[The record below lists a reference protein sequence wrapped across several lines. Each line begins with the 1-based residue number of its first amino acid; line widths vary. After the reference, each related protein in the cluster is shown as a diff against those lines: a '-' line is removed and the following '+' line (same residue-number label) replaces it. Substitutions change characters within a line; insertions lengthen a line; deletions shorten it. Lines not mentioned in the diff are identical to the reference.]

1 MPNPISDPL
10 VENVIV
16 DDLSS
21 VMLEATPE
29 GVAVITLNRPEKRNA
44 FDSTM
49 IEGLTEAFETL
60 QGADHVRVV
69 FIRGAG
75 GTFCAGADLEWM
87 ALAAEMTEDDNRS
100 DAMTVATMF
109 KSLADLPAVTVALV
123 EGAALGGGAGLVA
136 ACDLAVAVDGARF
149 AFSEVK
155 LGLIPAMIAP
165 YVVEAVGPRTA
176 RGLFVTARSFD
187 AAYAERIG
195 LVSEVAADAA
205 GLAAAQERITAEVMA
220 AAPGA
225 VTDAKALARDV
236 FGQPIEHAL
245 MVETARRLAR
255 RRVSEEGREGVAA
268 FIARRKP
275 SWTD

>member
-21 VMLEATPE
+21 VILEATPE
-29 GVAVITLNRPEKRNA
+29 GVAVVTLNRPEKKNA
-44 FDSTM
+44 FDSTL

-75 GTFCAGADLEWM
+75 GSFCAGADLEWM

-109 KSLADLPAVTVALV
+109 KALSEIPAVTVALV

-136 ACDLAVAVDGARF
+136 ACDLAVAMEGARF
-149 AFSEVK
+149 AFSEVR
-155 LGLIPAMIAP
+155 LGLIPAMISP

-176 RGLFVTARSFD
+176 RALFVTGRSFD
-187 AAYAERIG
+187 AVYAEKIG
-195 LVSEVAADAA
+195 LVSEVAADPA
-205 GLAAAQERITAEVMA
+205 GLAAAQVRITADVMA

-225 VTDAKALARDV
+225 VVEAKALAREV
-236 FGQPIEHAL
+236 AGRPIDHGL
-245 MVETARRLAR
+245 MAETARRLAR

>member
-255 RRVSEEGREGVAA
+255 RRVSDEGREGVAA

>member
-16 DDLSS
+16 DDLST

-29 GVAVITLNRPEKRNA
+29 GVAVVTLNRPEKRNA
-44 FDSTM
+44 FDTTM

-75 GTFCAGADLEWM
+75 GTFCAGADLDWM
-87 ALAAEMTEDDNRS
+87 ALAAEMTEEDNRS
-100 DAMTVATMF
+100 DAMTVATML
-109 KSLADLPAVTVALV
+109 KALADIPAVTVALV

-136 ACDLAVAVDGARF
+136 ACDLAVAMEGALF

-155 LGLIPAMIAP
+155 LGLIPAMISP

-176 RGLFVTARSFD
+176 RALFVTARSFD
-187 AAYAERIG
+187 AAYAEKIG
-195 LVSEVAADAA
+195 LVSEVAPDQA
-205 GLAAAQERITAEVMA
+205 GLAAAKDRITAEVMA

-225 VTDAKALARDV
+225 VADAKALAREV
-236 FGQPIEHAL
+236 AGRPIDHGL

>member
-1 MPNPISDPL
+1 MPNPIADPL

>member
-16 DDLSS
+16 DDLST
-21 VMLEATPE
+21 VDLEATPE
-29 GVAVITLNRPEKRNA
+29 GIAVLTLNRPDKRNA
-44 FDSTM
+44 FDTTM

-87 ALAAEMTEDDNRS
+87 AQAADMTEEDNRS
-100 DAMTVATMF
+100 DAMTVAAML
-109 KSLADLPAVTVALV
+109 KALHEIPAVTVALV

-136 ACDLAVAVDGARF
+136 ACDLAVAVSGARF
-149 AFSEVK
+149 GFSEVK

-165 YVVEAVGPRTA
+165 YVIEAVGPRTA
-176 RGLFVTARSFD
+176 RGLFVTGRSFD
-187 AAYAERIG
+187 AAHALRIG
-195 LVSEVAADAA
+195 LVSEVVDDVEALSAAE
-205 GLAAAQERITAEVMA
+205 ERIAAEVMT

-225 VTDAKALARDV
+225 VAEAKSLAHEVYGRDIDH
-236 FGQPIEHAL
+236 GL
-245 MVETARRLAR
+245 MQETARRLAR
-255 RRVSEEGREGVAA
+255 RRVSEEGREGVKA
-268 FIARRKP
+268 FLEGRKP
-275 SWTD
+275 GWTD

>member
-16 DDLSS
+16 DDLST

-29 GVAVITLNRPEKRNA
+29 GVAVVTLNRPEKRNA
-44 FDSTM
+44 FDTTM

-75 GTFCAGADLEWM
+75 GTFCAGADLDWM
-87 ALAAEMTEDDNRS
+87 ALAAEMTEEDNRS
-100 DAMTVATMF
+100 DAMTVATML
-109 KSLADLPAVTVALV
+109 KALADIPAVTVALV

-136 ACDLAVAVDGARF
+136 ACDLAVALDGARF

-155 LGLIPAMIAP
+155 LGLIPAMISP

-176 RGLFVTARSFD
+176 RALFVTARSFD
-187 AAYAERIG
+187 AAYAEKIG
-195 LVSEVAADAA
+195 LVNEVAPDQA
-205 GLAAAQERITAEVMA
+205 GLAAAQDRITAEVMA

-225 VTDAKALARDV
+225 VADAKALAREV
-236 FGQPIEHAL
+236 AGRPIDHGL

-255 RRVSEEGREGVAA
+255 RRVSDEGREGVAA

-275 SWTD
+275 SWMD

>member
-1 MPNPISDPL
+1 MSNPISDPL

-16 DDLSS
+16 DDLSTVS
-21 VMLEATPE
+21 LQATPE
-29 GVAVITLNRPEKRNA
+29 GVATVTLNRPEKKNA
-44 FDSTM
+44 FDTTM

-100 DAMTVATMF
+100 DAMTVANML
-109 KSLADLPAVTVALV
+109 KALADIPAVTVALV

-149 AFSEVK
+149 SFSEVK

-165 YVVEAVGPRTA
+165 YVVEAIGPRTA
-176 RGLFVTARSFD
+176 RGLFVTGRSFD
-187 AAYAERIG
+187 AQEALKIG
-195 LVSEVAADAA
+195 LVNEVVEGPE
-205 GLAAAQERITAEVMA
+205 GLAAAEERIATEVMA

-225 VTDAKALARDV
+225 VVEAKSLAREVAGREID
-236 FGQPIEHAL
+236 HSL
-245 MVETARRLAR
+245 MLDTARRLAR
-255 RRVSEEGREGVAA
+255 RRVSDEGREGVAA
-268 FIARRKP
+268 FLEGRKP
-275 SWTD
+275 DWTG

>member
-21 VMLEATPE
+21 VILEATPE
-29 GVAVITLNRPEKRNA
+29 GVAVVTLNRPEKKNA
-44 FDSTM
+44 FDSTL

-75 GTFCAGADLEWM
+75 GSFCAGADLEWM

-109 KSLADLPAVTVALV
+109 KALSEISAVTVALV

-136 ACDLAVAVDGARF
+136 ACDLAVAMEGARF
-149 AFSEVK
+149 AFSEVR
-155 LGLIPAMIAP
+155 LGLIPAMISP

-176 RGLFVTARSFD
+176 RALFVTGRSFD
-187 AAYAERIG
+187 AVYAEKIG
-195 LVSEVAADAA
+195 LVSEVAADPA
-205 GLAAAQERITAEVMA
+205 GLAAAQVRITADVMA

-225 VTDAKALARDV
+225 VVEAKALAREV
-236 FGQPIEHAL
+236 AGRPIDHGL
-245 MVETARRLAR
+245 MAETARRLAR

>member
-16 DDLSS
+16 DDLST

-29 GVAVITLNRPEKRNA
+29 GVAVVTLNRPEKRNA
-44 FDSTM
+44 FDTTM

-75 GTFCAGADLEWM
+75 GTFCAGADLDWM
-87 ALAAEMTEDDNRS
+87 ALAAEMTEEDNRS
-100 DAMTVATMF
+100 DAMTVATML
-109 KSLADLPAVTVALV
+109 KALADIPAVTVALV

-136 ACDLAVAVDGARF
+136 ACDLAVAMEGALF

-155 LGLIPAMIAP
+155 LGLIPAMISP

-176 RGLFVTARSFD
+176 RALFVTARSFD
-187 AAYAERIG
+187 AAYAEKIG
-195 LVSEVAADAA
+195 LVSEVAPDQA
-205 GLAAAQERITAEVMA
+205 GLAAAKDRITAEVMA

-225 VTDAKALARDV
+225 VADAKALAREV
-236 FGQPIEHAL
+236 AGRPIDHGL
-245 MVETARRLAR
+245 MVETARA
-255 RRVSEEGREGVAA
+255 VSRSSSACGGR
-268 FIARRKP
+268 
-275 SWTD
+275 

>member
-21 VMLEATPE
+21 VILEATPE
-29 GVAVITLNRPEKRNA
+29 GVAVVTLNRPEKKNA
-44 FDSTM
+44 FDSTL

-75 GTFCAGADLEWM
+75 GSFCAGADLEWM
-87 ALAAEMTEDDNRS
+87 ALAAGMTEDDNRS

-109 KSLADLPAVTVALV
+109 KALSEIPAVTVALV

-136 ACDLAVAVDGARF
+136 ACDLAVAMEGARF
-149 AFSEVK
+149 AFSEVR
-155 LGLIPAMIAP
+155 LGLIPAMISP

-176 RGLFVTARSFD
+176 RALFVTGRSFD
-187 AAYAERIG
+187 AVYAEKIG
-195 LVSEVAADAA
+195 LVSEVAADPA
-205 GLAAAQERITAEVMA
+205 GLAAAQVRITADVMA

-225 VTDAKALARDV
+225 VVEAKALAREV
-236 FGQPIEHAL
+236 AGRPIDHGL
-245 MVETARRLAR
+245 MAETARRLAR

>member
-29 GVAVITLNRPEKRNA
+29 GVAVITLNRPEKKNA